1 MRYVSVKEIQE
12 KLTSMILNSVINI
25 SEDCRNAIDDACTK
39 ETNKNAGFALEILQK
54 NIAAASKY
62 NIPPCQDTGMAV
74 IFIDIGQDV
83 VLEGIYIEDAINQ
96 AVRDAYRQ
104 GFFRKSVLDPIT
116 RINTADNTPAV
127 IHTRIVKGEN
137 VSIHFLAKGFGSE
150 NMSKLYMLKPADG
163 IKGVKQCILNTVKV
177 AGGNPCPPIIL
188 GVGIG
193 GTADKAME
201 IAKHALLR
209 KIGSKNS
216 DEYLNNLE
224 SEMLKEINSL
234 NIGAQGFKGDTTA
247 LAVFIEKYPTHIA
260 ALPVAVNIQCHSQRT
275 GKVII

>member
-12 KLTSMILNSVINI
+12 KLTSMILDSVINI
-25 SEDCRNAIDDACTK
+25 SEDCKIAIAGACKK
-39 ETNKNAGFALEILQK
+39 ETNRNARFALEILQQ
-54 NIAAASKY
+54 NIAAASEY

-74 IFIDIGQDV
+74 VFADIGQDV
-83 VLEGIYIEDAINQ
+83 VLEGMYIEDAINQ

-104 GFFRKSVLDPIT
+104 SFRKSVLDPVT

-127 IHTRIVKGEN
+127 IHTRIVKGDS
-137 VSIHFLAKGFGSE
+137 VSIYFLAKGFGSE

-163 IKGVKQCILNTVKV
+163 IKGVKESVLSTVKT
-177 AGGNPCPPIIL
+177 AGGNPCPPVIV

-201 IAKHALLR
+201 IAKRALLR
-209 KIGSKNS
+209 KIGSKNA

-224 SEMLKEINSL
+224 KEMLKEINLL

-275 GKVII
+275 GKVVI

>member
-12 KLTSMILNSVINI
+12 KLTSMILDSVINI
-25 SEDCRNAIDDACTK
+25 SEDCKIAIAGACKK
-39 ETNKNAGFALEILQK
+39 ETNRNARFALEILQQ
-54 NIAAASKY
+54 NIAAASEY

-74 IFIDIGQDV
+74 VFADIGQDV
-83 VLEGIYIEDAINQ
+83 VLEGMYIEDAINQ

-104 GFFRKSVLDPIT
+104 SFRKSVLDPVT

-127 IHTRIVKGEN
+127 IHTRIVKGDS
-137 VSIHFLAKGFGSE
+137 VSIYFLAKGFGSE

-163 IKGVKQCILNTVKV
+163 IKGVKESVLSTVKT
-177 AGGNPCPPIIL
+177 AGGNPCPPVIV

-201 IAKHALLR
+201 IAKRALLR
-209 KIGSKNS
+209 KIGSKNA

-224 SEMLKEINSL
+224 KEMLEEINSL

-275 GKVII
+275 GKVVI

>member
-12 KLTSMILNSVINI
+12 KLTSMILDSVINI
-25 SEDCRNAIDDACTK
+25 SEDCKIAIAGACQK
-39 ETNKNAGFALEILQK
+39 ETNENARFALEILQE

-74 IFIDIGQDV
+74 IFADIGQDV
-83 VLEGIYIEDAINQ
+83 VLQGMYIEDAINQ

-104 GFFRKSVLDPIT
+104 SFRKSVLDPVT
-116 RINTADNTPAV
+116 RINTTDNTPAV

-137 VSIHFLAKGFGSE
+137 VSIYFLAKGFGSE

-163 IKGVKQCILNTVKV
+163 IKGVKESVLSTVKA
-177 AGGNPCPPIIL
+177 AGGNPCPPVIV

-201 IAKHALLR
+201 IAKRALLR
-209 KIGSKNS
+209 KIGSKNA

-224 SEMLKEINSL
+224 KEMLEEINSL

-275 GKVII
+275 GKVVI